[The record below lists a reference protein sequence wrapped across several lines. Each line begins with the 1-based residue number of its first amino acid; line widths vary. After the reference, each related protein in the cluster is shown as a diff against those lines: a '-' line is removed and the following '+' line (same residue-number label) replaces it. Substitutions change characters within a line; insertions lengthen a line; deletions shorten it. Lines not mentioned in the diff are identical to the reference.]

1 MLVISVLMRWQ
12 PMCRY
17 GVPGTHA
24 KRLEEAMRFNAPARF
39 EQERDLLHHLV
50 ALAPPSLL
58 VAQGEPS
65 SSTLEFFPVTVA
77 MTEQ

>member
-1 MLVISVLMRWQ
+1 M
-12 PMCRY
+12 
-17 GVPGTHA
+17 PGTHA

-58 VAQGEPS
+58 AAQGEPS
-65 SSTLEFFPVTVA
+65 CCD
-77 MTEQ
+77 